1 MIITGLQAAKD
12 KTGKIKVFIDGEYCF
27 ALNLEE
33 MEQHMLYEGQE
44 IDEDLYRHILDETV
58 FPKARDKA
66 LAILSR
72 SDKTEYE
79 LRNKLKQDGFTDDII
94 VRVMDYLKS
103 YGYIN
108 DERYAQAYIYANKQK
123 KSKLAIKTWLMQKGI
138 ASELADSLI
147 DREYR
152 DDISDGSDYELEAI
166 KRALAKKVSSL
177 ESLDDKQKQKLIA
190 SLYRKGFELAKIKRV
205 IKNDDF

>member
-1 MIITGLQAAKD
+1 
-12 KTGKIKVFIDGEYCF
+12 
-27 ALNLEE
+27 
-33 MEQHMLYEGQE
+33 
-44 IDEDLYRHILDETV
+44 
-58 FPKARDKA
+58 
-66 LAILSR
+66 
-72 SDKTEYE
+72 
-79 LRNKLKQDGFTDDII
+79 
-94 VRVMDYLKS
+94 
-103 YGYIN
+103 
-108 DERYAQAYIYANKQK
+108 
-123 KSKLAIKTWLMQKGI
+123 MQKGI

-152 DDISDGSDYELEAI
+152 DDTSEGSDYELEAI

>member
-1 MIITGLQAAKD
+1 MIITGLQAVKD
-12 KTGKIKVFIDGEYCF
+12 KTEKIKVFIDGEYCF

-33 MEQHMLYEGQE
+33 MEQYMLYEGQD
-44 IDEDLYRHILDETV
+44 IDEELYRHILDETV

-123 KSKLAIKTWLMQKGI
+123 KKQACHKDLAYAKG
-138 ASELADSLI
+138 DSL
-147 DREYR
+147 
-152 DDISDGSDYELEAI
+152 
-166 KRALAKKVSSL
+166 
-177 ESLDDKQKQKLIA
+177 
-190 SLYRKGFELAKIKRV
+190 
-205 IKNDDF
+205 